1 MTEECGLIVNSSRGI
16 IFASKGEDFADA
28 ARAKSI
34 ALREE
39 MEQELE
45 RHHVI

>member
-28 ARAKSI
+28 ARTKSI
-34 ALREE
+34 ALQEE
-39 MEQELE
+39 MERELE